1 MHRTEYMLGAASPL
15 QWQYSSVFVT
25 FAAIAVPF
33 LFLLFLRFK
42 IMHSRHAAPFPFL
55 ELPLELRTL
64 VYNNLLEDPY
74 YPPPAPCSHHQESP
88 FSWLMPG
95 LFPPAQDAQLPHQ
108 PKHHSKTKPS
118 NWLFLANKQTYNEYM
133 ELMCKKTTF
142 HLTVS
147 PQNYAAPT
155 PATPDAQTPDEEPKT
170 TTSPAETKRI
180 WDISPETLKHLR
192 KCDIKLITT
201 SPMLGVSDPR
211 NMKPGDWAL
220 AQQIRQE
227 LREVSN
233 VRELNLQ
240 VKAIGDP
247 LWNPLWV
254 WYHASQSLKTM
265 GAAEDATCTSTSPT
279 SGPRLNRI
287 TFSLDTWS
295 PGANLLERDPA
306 NAGQWTWKCLHGHCV
321 ALDGPGEVSVR
332 EFCARLYMECTT
344 YRPEL
349 DSEDEAD
356 D

>member
-1 MHRTEYMLGAASPL
+1 MR
-15 QWQYSSVFVT
+15 
-25 FAAIAVPF
+25 
-33 LFLLFLRFK
+33 
-42 IMHSRHAAPFPFL
+42 SRQAAPFPFL
-55 ELPLELRTL
+55 ELPLELRTM

-74 YPPPAPCSHHQESP
+74 YPPPAPCSHQHESP

-95 LFPPAQDAQLPHQ
+95 LFPPSQEPRPQLTHQ
-108 PKHHSKTKPS
+108 PKHHRTTKPS

-147 PQNYAAPT
+147 PQNYTAPT
-155 PATPDAQTPDEEPKT
+155 PEGSDTQAPEEEPKT
-170 TTSPAETKRI
+170 TQAPAESKRI
-180 WDISPETLKHLR
+180 WNISPETLKHLR
-192 KCDIKLITT
+192 KCDIKLVAT
-201 SPMLGVSDPR
+201 SPMLGVTDPR

-220 AQQIRQE
+220 AQQIRRE
-227 LREVSN
+227 LKEVAN

-265 GAAEDATCTSTSPT
+265 GAADNTTGTAPT
-279 SGPRLNRI
+279 GPKLNRI

-295 PGANLLERDPA
+295 PGENLLERDPA
-306 NAGQWTWKCLHGHCV
+306 SADQWTWKCLHGHCV

-344 YRPEL
+344 CRPEL
-349 DSEDEAD
+349 EDEENE
-356 D
+356 